1 MNLFMALQ
9 KVATVHD
16 VKGLEP
22 LLINIEDIAIGIYKF
37 NDEYYAY
44 ENICPH
50 QGGPVCEGIVS
61 GKAMCEVSPRGSRV
75 REYASDDQM
84 TVVCPWHGVEYDIET
99 GTCLAFKELQL
110 RSFKVVVDGENIL
123 VQL

>member
-1 MNLFMALQ
+1 MNLFMALHNVA
-9 KVATVHD
+9 KVRE

-22 LLINIEDIAIGIYKF
+22 LLVNVEGIAIGIYKF
-37 NDEYYAY
+37 NEKYCAY

-75 REYASDDQM
+75 REYASEDQM

-99 GTCLAFKELQL
+99 GSCLAFKELRL

-123 VQL
+123 VHL